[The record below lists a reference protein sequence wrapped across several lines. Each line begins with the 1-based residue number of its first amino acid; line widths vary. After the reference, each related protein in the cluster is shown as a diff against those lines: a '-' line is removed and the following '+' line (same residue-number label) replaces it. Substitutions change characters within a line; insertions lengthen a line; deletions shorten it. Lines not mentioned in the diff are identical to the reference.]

1 MTQPPAPLRVLV
13 VDDDAMSRELLGVLL
28 EGEGYAVDS
37 ADSGAAALALLARGG
52 AAPDLVLA
60 DIQMP
65 GATGSRLA
73 GQLRRACPPATLL
86 LAISGSQPP
95 RKAIS
100 RFDGFLLKPF
110 GMKEVAAALSAL
122 RRPSDAGG
130 IAAKRKTHSASTA
143 SRSAATRPDVASA
156 YASAAPAASNSLME
170 DPGGKPRSSPAIMA
184 AGSSGVPIL
193 DENIYRQLAGSMPAK
208 QLHQMYQMCVRDVR
222 ERVALM
228 RTLMAAHDA
237 ARFER
242 EAHAIKGSCGMLG
255 ATQLHGMAAEL
266 ERNGLAAVAPGAAP
280 EVNFLDELSAACDR
294 LERMLGSRV

>member
-1 MTQPPAPLRVLV
+1 
-13 VDDDAMSRELLGVLL
+13 VLL
-28 EGEGYAVDS
+28 EGEGYTVES

-65 GATGSRLA
+65 GVTGSRLA

-95 RKAIS
+95 RKTIS

-110 GMKEVAAALSAL
+110 GINEVATALSAL
-122 RRPSDAGG
+122 RRPLDAGG
-130 IAAKRKTHSASTA
+130 IASKRKTRSAPTA
-143 SRSAATRPDVASA
+143 SRSAATPPNVASI
-156 YASAAPAASNSLME
+156 YASAPPTASNSLMGA
-170 DPGGKPRSSPAIMA
+170 PGEQLCSSPVDMA
-184 AGSSGVPIL
+184 AGSSGDPVL
-193 DENIYRQLAGSMPAK
+193 DEKIYRQLAGSMPAK

-222 ERVALM
+222 ERIVLM
-228 RTLMAAHDA
+228 RSLMAAYDS

-266 ERNGLAAVAPGAAP
+266 ERNGIAAAAPGAAP
-280 EVNFLDELSAACDR
+280 EVNFLDELSASCDR

>member
-28 EGEGYAVDS
+28 EGEGYAVES

-110 GMKEVAAALSAL
+110 GMKEVAAAVSAL
-122 RRPSDAGG
+122 RRSLDAGG
-130 IAAKRKTHSASTA
+130 IAAKRKIRSASTA
-143 SRSAATRPDVASA
+143 SRSAVTRPNVASIH
-156 YASAAPAASNSLME
+156 ASAAPTASNSLLE
-170 DPGGKPRSSPAIMA
+170 DPGEHLRSSPAVTA
-184 AGSSGVPIL
+184 AGSSGVPVL
-193 DENIYRQLAGSMPAK
+193 DEKIYRQLAGSMPAK
-208 QLHQMYQMCVRDVR
+208 QLHQMYELCVRDVR
-222 ERVALM
+222 ERIVLM
-228 RTLMAAHDA
+228 RTLMAAQDV

-242 EAHAIKGSCGMLG
+242 EAHAIKGGCGMLG
-255 ATQLHGMAAEL
+255 ATQLHGMAGEL
-266 ERNGLAAVAPGAAP
+266 ERNGLAAAPGAAP

>member
-1 MTQPPAPLRVLV
+1 
-13 VDDDAMSRELLGVLL
+13 VLL
-28 EGEGYAVDS
+28 EGEGYTVES

-73 GQLRRACPPATLL
+73 GQLRRACPAATLL

-95 RKAIS
+95 RKTIS

-110 GMKEVAAALSAL
+110 GMNEVAAALSAL
-122 RRPSDAGG
+122 RHPLDAGG
-130 IAAKRKTHSASTA
+130 IAAKRKTRAASTP
-143 SRSAATRPDVASA
+143 SRSAATRPNVASIH
-156 YASAAPAASNSLME
+156 ASAPPTASNRLIE
-170 DPGGKPRSSPAIMA
+170 DPGEQLRSSPAVVA
-184 AGSSGVPIL
+184 VGSSGDPVL
-193 DENIYRQLAGSMPAK
+193 DEKIYRQLAGSMPAK
-208 QLHQMYQMCVRDVR
+208 QLHQMYKMCVRDVR
-222 ERVALM
+222 ERIALM

-237 ARFER
+237 ACFER

-255 ATQLHGMAAEL
+255 ATQLHGMAGEL
-266 ERNGLAAVAPGAAP
+266 ERNGLAAAPGAAP

>member
-95 RKAIS
+95 RKTIA

-110 GMKEVAAALSAL
+110 GMNEVAAALSAL
-122 RRPSDAGG
+122 RRPLDAGG

-170 DPGGKPRSSPAIMA
+170 DPGGQPRSSPAIMA

>member
-28 EGEGYAVDS
+28 VGEGYTVDS

-95 RKAIS
+95 RKTIS

-110 GMKEVAAALSAL
+110 GMKEVATALSAL
-122 RRPSDAGG
+122 SPGHA
-130 IAAKRKTHSASTA
+130 
-143 SRSAATRPDVASA
+143 AATRPNVASIH
-156 YASAAPAASNSLME
+156 ASAAPTASNSPME
-170 DPGGKPRSSPAIMA
+170 NPGEQLRSSPAVTA
-184 AGSSGVPIL
+184 AGLSGDPVL
-193 DENIYRQLAGSMPAK
+193 DEKIYRQLAGSMPAI
-208 QLHQMYQMCVRDVR
+208 QLHQMYKMCVRDVR
-222 ERVALM
+222 ERIALM
-228 RTLMAAHDA
+228 RTLMAAQDA

-242 EAHAIKGSCGMLG
+242 EAHAIKGGCGMLG
-255 ATQLHGMAAEL
+255 ATQLYGMAAEL
-266 ERNGLAAVAPGAAP
+266 ERNGLAAAPGAAP

>member
-170 DPGGKPRSSPAIMA
+170 DPGGQPRSSPAIMA

-222 ERVALM
+222 ERAALM